1 MSFKEITLSNGDTV
15 KVYPVP
21 HFLLMAAMDAVSLP
35 EPPMLKIQ
43 TAAGHDEPWPDTS
56 PESEAYQH
64 YLRDK
69 KEAERKR
76 SLIDQH
82 TTLLAGLREVKP
94 PADDEWYEIADYHK
108 LPHHDGPMGRKL
120 DYLLYAYLTGA
131 DVNAVI
137 QAVTEIS
144 YPQEDRI
151 NAKMRSFPNNGGH
164 GTADAGG
171 AKTEVERGAA

>member
-15 KVYPVP
+15 NVYPVP
-21 HFLLMAAMDAVSLP
+21 HFLLMAAMDAIPLP
-35 EPPMLKIQ
+35 EPPVLKIP
-43 TAAGHDEPWPDTS
+43 TAAGHEEPWPDTA
-56 PESEAYQH
+56 PESEAYQQ

-69 KEAERKR
+69 REAERKR

-94 PADDEWYEIADYHK
+94 PPDDEWYAIADYHN
-108 LPHHDGPMGRKL
+108 LPHHDGAMGRKL

-131 DVNAVI
+131 DVEAAIRAVR
-137 QAVTEIS
+137 EIS

-151 NAKMRSFPNNGGH
+151 AAKMSSFPHNGGQR
-164 GTADAGG
+164 TAAAGG
-171 AKTEVERGAA
+171 EALEV